1 MDADRV
7 TLREISEQQHR
18 ELTVVLDRVRDE
30 YRARTVLL
38 VENCGRPLAVSG
50 IADDRDL
57 DALASLAASTVAA
70 AQQLAFTLGEPNL
83 TVALQSGCQDR
94 LHLVL
99 TGPAVLAVL
108 MAADPPEGL
117 TRLRARL
124 RRSRAL
130 TEIQSILAR
139 SETASPPLPFPADI
153 DEAAID
159 AALDGLIAQPAVP

>member
-7 TLREISEQQHR
+7 TLREISDLQHR
-18 ELTVVLDRVRDE
+18 ELASVLDRVRDE

-70 AQQLAFTLGEPNL
+70 AQQLALTLGEPDL

-108 MAADPPEGL
+108 MAADSPEGL
-117 TRLRARL
+117 PRLRARL

-130 TEIQSILAR
+130 TQIQSILAR
-139 SETASPPLPFPADI
+139 SETVSPPRPLPADL
-153 DEAAID
+153 DAAEID
-159 AALDGLIAQPAVP
+159 AALDGLTARPSRP

>member
-7 TLREISEQQHR
+7 TLREITEQQHR
-18 ELTVVLDRVRDE
+18 E
-30 YRARTVLL
+30 RTVLL

-70 AQQLAFTLGEPNL
+70 AQQLALTLGEPDL

-99 TGPAVLAVL
+99 AGPAVLAVL

-117 TRLRARL
+117 PRL
-124 RRSRAL
+124 RRMGRAPSW
-130 TEIQSILAR
+130 ESGR
-139 SETASPPLPFPADI
+139 W
-153 DEAAID
+153 
-159 AALDGLIAQPAVP
+159 GLCGAG

>member
-18 ELTVVLDRVRDE
+18 ELTAVLDRVRDE

-70 AQQLAFTLGEPNL
+70 AQQLALTLGEPNL

-99 TGPAVLAVL
+99 AGPAVLAVL

-117 TRLRARL
+117 PRL

-130 TEIQSILAR
+130 TQIQSILAR
-139 SETASPPLPFPADI
+139 SETASPPHPLPADI
-153 DEAAID
+153 EEAEID
-159 AALDGLIAQPAVP
+159 AALDGLTAQPAAP